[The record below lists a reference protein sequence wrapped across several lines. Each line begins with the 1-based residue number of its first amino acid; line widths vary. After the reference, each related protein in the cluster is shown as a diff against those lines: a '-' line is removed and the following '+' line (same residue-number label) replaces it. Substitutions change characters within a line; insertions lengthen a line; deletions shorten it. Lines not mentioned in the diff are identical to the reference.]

1 MVRRANFVA
10 WRKLARIMIS
20 VSILMR
26 FPRAL
31 GAGQEQWGRGG
42 GVGTAELGLDGTE
55 RAGWKAHANTRK
67 REG

>member
-1 MVRRANFVA
+1 
-10 WRKLARIMIS
+10 MIS

-31 GAGQEQWGRGG
+31 GAGQEQWGRDG

-55 RAGWKAHANTRK
+55 KAGWEAHANTRK